1 MREDLVGSE
10 YQKFWTEKMRFP
22 AMSLGKGRSWQVIA
36 AQVGQK
42 GTFDVSSET
51 NERH

>member
-10 YQKFWTEKMRFP
+10 YQKFWTEKMRFR
-22 AMSLGKGRSWQVIA
+22 MSLGKARSWQVLA

-42 GTFDVSSET
+42 GTLDVSSET